1 MKEKLAFPLTANW
14 KETFSQNKRRKLSVI
29 FVCAVLWT
37 WYKEAIR
44 SDCTISWIILCLCLL
59 HLFSESDTFVLV
71 QLDWDY
77 IMRSVVRIAS
87 LWDHIGSEKRIIYLL
102 AIQEFILWEICHSLP
117 RYHYLNFVLLPSLLT
132 FHIRLLFFFFSALY
146 FRLVRSSSETMLIV
160 WTRVWKLLENKI
172 SVALW
177 ETSMCFNIL
186 YYLDVSFLDM
196 SCLISS
202 VTEEYTDIS
211 AFEKWKVWEKGDESS
226 CNVHCI

>member
-1 MKEKLAFPLTANW
+1 MCCTVNLIQGSNKEWLYHQLNYLMLMFAP
-14 KETFSQNKRRKLSVI
+14 SV
-29 FVCAVLWT
+29 FRVR
-37 WYKEAIR
+37 Y
-44 SDCTISWIILCLCLL
+44 LCLSATGLRL
-59 HLFSESDTFVLV
+59 R
-71 QLDWDY
+71 
-77 IMRSVVRIAS
+77 MRSVVRIAS